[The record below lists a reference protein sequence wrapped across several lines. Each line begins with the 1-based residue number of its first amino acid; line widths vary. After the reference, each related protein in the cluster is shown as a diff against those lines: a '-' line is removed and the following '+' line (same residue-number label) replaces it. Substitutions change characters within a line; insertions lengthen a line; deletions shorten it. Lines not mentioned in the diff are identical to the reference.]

1 MEFTEKEMGLLV
13 ESMKDVREHIM
24 NEREHCEFVR
34 PCRLKSEMS
43 AMIAVR
49 NCSSVRTIRL
59 RPRSRGSRCS
69 TARPVR

>member
-13 ESMKDVREHIM
+13 ESMMDVREHIM

-43 AMIAVR
+43 AMIAEQLDICDSILQKL
-49 NCSSVRTIRL
+49 NTWKS
-59 RPRSRGSRCS
+59 
-69 TARPVR
+69 

>member
-24 NEREHCEFVR
+24 NEQEHCELFVR

-43 AMIAVR
+43 AMIAEQLDIC
-49 NCSSVRTIRL
+49 NSILQKLDTWKS
-59 RPRSRGSRCS
+59 
-69 TARPVR
+69 

>member
-1 MEFTEKEMGLLV
+1 MEFTEKERDLLV

-43 AMIAVR
+43 AMIAEQLYICDSILQKLNTR
-49 NCSSVRTIRL
+49 E
-59 RPRSRGSRCS
+59 P
-69 TARPVR
+69 